1 MMHMNSFDYIAEA
14 RAIRNALGDDL
25 TDWKT
30 RIDDAIAAG
39 STGTEIL
46 MAVRWNLAEL
56 IKEKPSLPA
65 NIVSR
70 IKDYIIAA
78 NKLLG

>member
-1 MMHMNSFDYIAEA
+1 MNSFDYISEA
-14 RAIRNALGDDL
+14 RAIRNALDDEL

-39 STGTEIL
+39 CTGTEIL
-46 MAVRWNLAEL
+46 MAVRWNLVEL
-56 IKEKPSLPA
+56 LKAKPDLPL

-70 IKDYIIAA
+70 IKFYIIAA